1 MTVLTFL
8 ADWLWQ
14 PFAQPGH
21 MRHAL
26 IACVALALGS
36 GPIGVFLVLR
46 RMTLIG
52 DTMSHAILP
61 GIAIGFLVFGMS
73 LPAMSIGG
81 FAAGLILAVCAGL
94 VTRFTPIKEDASF
107 AAFFVMSLA
116 LGVLLVSS
124 QGDPHA
130 LIDVLFGDAVEIS
143 AATLVLV
150 ACIAT
155 VTLLTLAVMYRPLVV
170 ECFDPIFLRAVGG
183 PSTTTHLIFLVLV
196 VLNMVAD
203 FQALGTLLSVALM
216 MLPAIAARFW
226 AREIWSLAAVA
237 VVIGLIS
244 ALAGLLIAYHANV
257 PSGPAITLVAGA
269 IYLGSVFIG
278 PRDSLSARFLRRRHL
293 TT

>member
-1 MTVLTFL
+1 MTALTSI
-8 ADWLWQ
+8 ADWLWH
-14 PFAQPGH
+14 PFAEPGQ

-26 IACVALALGS
+26 IACAALALGS
-36 GPIGVFLVLR
+36 GPVGVFLVLR

-61 GIAIGFLVFGMS
+61 GIAIGFLIAGMS

-81 FAAGLILAVCAGL
+81 FVAGLVLAVCAGL

-107 AAFFVMSLA
+107 AAFFVISLA

-124 QGDPHA
+124 EGDPHA
-130 LIDVLFGDAVEIS
+130 LIDVLFGDAVEINEAS
-143 AATLVLV
+143 LILVSS
-150 ACIAT
+150 IAT
-155 VTLLTLAVMYRPLVV
+155 VTLITLAVMYRPLVV
-170 ECFDPIFLRAVGG
+170 ECFDPIFLRTVGG
-183 PSTTTHLIFLVLV
+183 PSTTTHLVFLVLV

-237 VVIGLIS
+237 IVIGLIS
-244 ALAGLLIAYHANV
+244 GLAGLLIAYHANV

-269 IYLGSVFIG
+269 IYLGSLFVG
-278 PRDSLSARFLRRRHL
+278 PRDSLSARFMRRRHL
-293 TT
+293 AT

>member
-8 ADWLWQ
+8 TDWLWQ

-26 IACVALALGS
+26 IACVALAIGS

>member
-8 ADWLWQ
+8 TDWLWQ

-26 IACVALALGS
+26 IACVALAIGS

-216 MLPAIAARFW
+216 MVPAIAARFW

-237 VVIGLIS
+237 IVIGLIS

>member
-237 VVIGLIS
+237 IVIGLIS

>member
-1 MTVLTFL
+1 MTDLTL
-8 ADWLWQ
+8 IADWFWR
-14 PFAQPGH
+14 PFAEPGT

-26 IACVALALGS
+26 VACVALALGS

-61 GIAIGFLVFGMS
+61 GIAIGFLIAGMS

-81 FAAGLILAVCAGL
+81 FVAGLILAVAAGL

-130 LIDVLFGDAVEIS
+130 LIDVLFGDAVEINAIS
-143 AATLVLV
+143 LVLV
-150 ACIAT
+150 AGVAT
-155 VTLLTLAVMYRPLVV
+155 ITLLTLAVMYRPLVV

-183 PSTTTHLIFLVLV
+183 PSTTTHLVFLVLV

-226 AREIWSLAAVA
+226 AREIWSLAAVSI
-237 VVIGLIS
+237 VIGLIS
-244 ALAGLLIAYHANV
+244 GLSGLLIAYHANV

-269 IYLGSVFIG
+269 IYMGSLCAG

-293 TT
+293 AT

>member
-130 LIDVLFGDAVEIS
+130 LIDVLFGDA
-143 AATLVLV
+143 
-150 ACIAT
+150 
-155 VTLLTLAVMYRPLVV
+155 
-170 ECFDPIFLRAVGG
+170 G
-183 PSTTTHLIFLVLV
+183 
-196 VLNMVAD
+196 N
-203 FQALGTLLSVALM
+203 
-216 MLPAIAARFW
+216 
-226 AREIWSLAAVA
+226 
-237 VVIGLIS
+237 
-244 ALAGLLIAYHANV
+244 
-257 PSGPAITLVAGA
+257 
-269 IYLGSVFIG
+269 
-278 PRDSLSARFLRRRHL
+278 
-293 TT
+293 

>member
-8 ADWLWQ
+8 TDWLWQ

-26 IACVALALGS
+26 VACVALALGS

-61 GIAIGFLVFGMS
+61 GIAIGFLVSGMS

-130 LIDVLFGDAVEIS
+130 LIDVLFGDAVEIN

-155 VTLLTLAVMYRPLVV
+155 VTLLILAIMYRPLVV

-183 PSTTTHLIFLVLV
+183 PSTTTHMVFLVLV
-196 VLNMVAD
+196 VLNMVGD

-226 AREIWSLAAVA
+226 AREIWSLAVVA
-237 VVIGLIS
+237 IAIGLIS

-269 IYLGSVFIG
+269 IYLGSVFVG

-293 TT
+293 AT

>member
-237 VVIGLIS
+237 IVIGLIS

-269 IYLGSVFIG
+269 IYLGSVFVG